1 MRMAGGATGSTARA
15 GGGTIT
21 WAIAAAGIAGAG
33 GSGASATRGAGA
45 SVHGSG
51 SGTKGGVT
59 SYSRNLPP
67 KSYAAT
73 PPVART
79 WMIIK
84 FLDVVIF
91 NILHCK

>member
-1 MRMAGGATGSTARA
+1 MAG
-15 GGGTIT
+15 
-21 WAIAAAGIAGAG
+21 
-33 GSGASATRGAGA
+33 SGNHALPQ
-45 SVHGSG
+45 VHGVAAPQVAP
-51 SGTKGGVT
+51 KGGMT

-79 WMIIK
+79 WMIIT

-91 NILHCK
+91 NILHCQ